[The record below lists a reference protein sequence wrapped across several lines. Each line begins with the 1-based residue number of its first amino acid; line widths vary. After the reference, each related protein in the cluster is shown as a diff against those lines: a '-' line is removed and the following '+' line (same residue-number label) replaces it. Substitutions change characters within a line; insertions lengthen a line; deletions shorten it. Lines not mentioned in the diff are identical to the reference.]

1 VLVPLRLFS
10 PAISPIAV
18 LRRSFSR
25 FVLVLLLGLSGSL
38 AWAFDPFTV
47 RDIRVVGIQRVDA
60 GTVFGYLPVRI
71 GETLTAE
78 AASRAVRTLFATGLF
93 NDVRLEV
100 EGDVLVVA
108 VDERPAIASVDISGA
123 KALPTDALLKGL
135 SEMGLAQARI
145 FDRALLERAEQ
156 EIRRQYL
163 GRGLYA
169 ARVTPT

>member
-1 VLVPLRLFS
+1 M
-10 PAISPIAV
+10 AV

-78 AASRAVRTLFATGLF
+78 AASRAVRTCILNTSYAAAEPL
-93 NDVRLEV
+93 
-100 EGDVLVVA
+100 
-108 VDERPAIASVDISGA
+108 
-123 KALPTDALLKGL
+123 GL
-135 SEMGLAQARI
+135 SAG
-145 FDRALLERAEQ
+145 ER
-156 EIRRQYL
+156 
-163 GRGLYA
+163 
-169 ARVTPT
+169 